1 MKSRYPVAICS
12 ICVFVCALI
21 ICGCGPYTNNIVDL
35 NRDRYVC
42 KIDPA
47 QFNNFQGKRIL
58 LSTIIDESKNTS
70 NMGYYNPEKMIGYR
84 LYSGENTLQ
93 QPVVTYFWYSL
104 KKGFECAGIR
114 IEEHGLVYDAEL
126 SLIFKSLT
134 DEEIKFT
141 MLLTKAGKIM
151 YQQDYVVKMP
161 EAQSKDHAVLEQRA
175 YGMLDSIV
183 KTILNDPDF
192 QKAFL

>member
-1 MKSRYPVAICS
+1 MRSRYTVAICS
-12 ICVFVCALI
+12 ICVLVSALI
-21 ICGCGPYTNNIVDL
+21 IYGCGPYTNNIVDL
-35 NRDRYVC
+35 NRDNYIC
-42 KIDPA
+42 KINTT

-70 NMGYYNPEKMIGYR
+70 NMGYYNPDKTIGYR
-84 LYSGENTLQ
+84 LYSAENTLQ
-93 QPVVTYFWYSL
+93 QPLVTYFWYSL
-104 KKGFECAGIR
+104 KKSFECAGVR
-114 IEEHGLVYDAEL
+114 IEEYGPIYDAEL

-141 MLLTKAGKIM
+141 MLVTKIGKLI
-151 YQQDYVVKMP
+151 YKQDYVVKMP

-183 KTILNDPDF
+183 RTILNDPDF
-192 QKAFL
+192 QKVFL

>member
-1 MKSRYPVAICS
+1 MKSRYPVAISS
-12 ICVFVCALI
+12 ICALVSALI
-21 ICGCGPYTNNIVDL
+21 ICGCGPYATNIVDL
-35 NRDRYVC
+35 NRDKYVC
-42 KIDPA
+42 KINPA

-58 LSTIIDESKNTS
+58 LSTIIDESKNTT
-70 NMGYYNPEKMIGYR
+70 NLGYYNPDKTIGYR
-84 LYSGENTLQ
+84 LSYSESSVQ
-93 QPVVTYFWYSL
+93 QPVVSYFWYAL

-114 IEEHGLVYDAEL
+114 IFSYGLYDAEL

-141 MLLTKAGKIM
+141 MIVTKIGKLI
-151 YQQDYVVKMP
+151 YQHDYLIKMP

-183 KTILNDPDF
+183 RTILDDPDF
-192 QKAFL
+192 QKAFM